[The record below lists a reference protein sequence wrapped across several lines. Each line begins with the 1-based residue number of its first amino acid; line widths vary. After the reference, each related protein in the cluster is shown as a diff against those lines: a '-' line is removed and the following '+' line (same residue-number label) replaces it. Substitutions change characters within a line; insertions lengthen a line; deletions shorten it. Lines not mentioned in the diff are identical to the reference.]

1 MSDDELGMLF
11 SAASTPAS
19 TTTGLYRIMRLDLGT
34 NTQYLGSD
42 RRQLQWRWPKR
53 LCVRPTELS
62 GCRLQYAR
70 QYQLRRTA
78 RRNHDHV

>member
-1 MSDDELGMLF
+1 MSDDEHGLLF
-11 SAASTPAS
+11 SAAPSPTA
-19 TTTGLYRIMRLDLGT
+19 TTAGLYGILRLDLGT

-62 GCRLQYAR
+62 GCRL
-70 QYQLRRTA
+70 
-78 RRNHDHV
+78 

>member
-1 MSDDELGMLF
+1 MSDDEHGLLF
-11 SAASTPAS
+11 SAAPSPTA
-19 TTTGLYRIMRLDLGT
+19 TTAGLYGILRLDLGT

-62 GCRLQYAR
+62 GGRL
-70 QYQLRRTA
+70 
-78 RRNHDHV
+78 